1 MKLLITY
8 MTVFAKKIY
17 NFAQRIFLQNYMLI
31 KDDEAYEYSDSEG
44 EDNFREELFPVKLRL
59 MLQRRVLQNQ

>member
-8 MTVFAKKIY
+8 MTVFATKIY

-31 KDDEAYEYSDSEG
+31 KDNEAYDYSDSEA
-44 EDNFREELFPVKLRL
+44 EDNFRE
-59 MLQRRVLQNQ
+59 